1 MVGASRARVPG
12 ELHSRTWVVFLV
24 VLGAVL
30 VTCGVLFWDWPS
42 SGRTSRAFVET
53 PWFLIWAVLLC
64 AQSALWAVLAPM
76 VWTSIQSLR
85 ARYRYGWGTVRRIAV
100 SSVAVAVLVAAFVYF
115 AYRAVPGYPF
125 DHHKWKILALTAV
138 GFFVALSAL
147 IGLWLVE
154 AAVATP
160 EFGGTLAEYLELR
173 GRLQGFLAAAAA
185 IVGAAM
191 LATGGLRTAITSNVQ
206 GADFP
211 SQYSL
216 YYGAYLSVVLLIA
229 YTPAHLALRRVGQ
242 GLLDSYAPV
251 PKSAPASWSGWLSE
265 RGAVESL
272 LQLDAAFG
280 KSLQTGLAIATP
292 FIGSAI
298 GVLLGTH

>member
-1 MVGASRARVPG
+1 MVGVPPARAPG
-12 ELHSRTWVVFLV
+12 ELFRRTWFVFLV

-30 VTCGVLFWDWPS
+30 VTCLVLFFDWLS
-42 SGRTSRAFVET
+42 SPPKSKSFVET

-76 VWTSIQSLR
+76 VWTSIQTLR
-85 ARYRYGWGTVRRIAV
+85 HRYRFGWDTVRRIAI
-100 SSVAVAVLVAAFVYF
+100 SSVVVAVLVGAFVYF

-125 DHHKWKILALTAV
+125 DHHKVKILVLTAA

-154 AAVATP
+154 AAVAMP
-160 EFGGTLAEYLELR
+160 SFGGTLAEYLELR

-191 LATGGLRTAITSNVQ
+191 LATGGLRTAITSNVP
-206 GADFP
+206 GAKFP

-229 YTPAHLALRRVGQ
+229 YLPAHLALRRVGEK
-242 GLLDSYAPV
+242 LLDEYVPV
-251 PKSAPASWSGWLSE
+251 PTAVPRSWSDWLSE